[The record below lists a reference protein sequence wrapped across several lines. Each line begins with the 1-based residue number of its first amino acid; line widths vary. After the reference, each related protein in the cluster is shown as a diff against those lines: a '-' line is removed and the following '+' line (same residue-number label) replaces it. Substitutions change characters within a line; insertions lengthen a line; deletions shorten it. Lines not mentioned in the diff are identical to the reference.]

1 MTIFDTIK
9 GVNDQNHPKTANSCL
24 CIHYLGQ
31 SPFYLLVV
39 INLAS
44 SASIT
49 NDYLLQMRDEVLQT
63 NPVMFRMNL
72 RRFGQIIGY
81 EISKKLRYT
90 SRQTVTQLGV
100 AECQQLS
107 DQIVL
112 GTILRAGIPMHEGM
126 LSMFDEAENAFVS
139 AYRKHHK
146 DGTFEVSLEY
156 ISSPDLDGKVLIL
169 CDPML
174 ATGSSIVKALDAMLA
189 EYGIPSEN
197 HVAAVVASTSGL
209 EYLGIKYPEA
219 TIWIGAEDEELTA
232 KSYIVPGLGDAG
244 DLAYGQKFSD
254 PTD

>member
-1 MTIFDTIK
+1 
-9 GVNDQNHPKTANSCL
+9 
-24 CIHYLGQ
+24 
-31 SPFYLLVV
+31 
-39 INLAS
+39 
-44 SASIT
+44 
-49 NDYLLQMRDEVLQT
+49 MRDEVLQT

-72 RRFGQIIGY
+72 RRFGQIMGY

-100 AECQQLS
+100 AECHQLS

-189 EYGIPSEN
+189 EYGTPSEI

-209 EYLGIKYPEA
+209 EYLGIKYPDA
-219 TIWIGAEDEELTA
+219 TIWIGTEDEELTA